1 MVFLKKFVS
10 LFSQAEDHPGTPAPP
25 QAPET
30 PSFLPAGEKPPATPE
45 NLLPEDPSAFTPH
58 SDAPAPVSPG
68 SPAAE
73 EKPEAQGG
81 GRYVYARYIS
91 VRDSLICFKSVDGL
105 YFGQAR
111 AHFTH
116 AQPDLRIGGYAWF
129 QTGDQERG
137 VFWHKM
143 RNPASLPAE
152 SQSFKQHYKVGD
164 RLILPIIGMTET
176 SIKVALGP
184 TLFSFVERDSLPAG
198 IGYADLNVN
207 DIWQF
212 ELREMADNEEGKLR
226 VTLHPLARY
235 DDDSAIF
242 PATLEDLRIP
252 QTTLDR
258 IRTDGSRRA
267 ALERAMD
274 APLSTAALK
283 QFIERKYQQQK
294 DENILLIWQ
303 NCFGLIMDIDL
314 GIRDGNGVQLKAY
327 VQKNNGRDSFFL
339 PQIAEADSSHEMER
353 YVFIDN
359 WDTVTGRLA
368 ELALE
373 ENWDFANERKG
384 KRYILAQYLRYTFYK
399 ARMDDLLYEE
409 KNGAIFNTGLVDASY
424 DDIYCYL
431 KKNSKIKDPL
441 KRRWAIGFFAC
452 RGKGS
457 EGKLLNR
464 LFGSF
469 PEAPSYIRPDQL
481 ENIYFDTGR
490 DLVCDYEH
498 IIRDNLKR
506 LPMEFIAS
514 TFDNDSHLKKMIH
527 ERYPFKEIK
536 KYIVENKAMVG
547 RLESALEHAVETS
560 KKYCRWNYRRAI
572 PIYYP
577 RTNSINLL
585 IPLNLCGD
593 KDTADAALVIE
604 KLKNGNY
611 QGQTILTLDMAYQ
624 NARQICR
631 LNNEWLTLDTIVE
644 SGSTEQEEDEEPEN
658 A

>member
-10 LFSQAEDHPGTPAPP
+10 LFSQAESRPKTVSPP
-25 QAPET
+25 EV
-30 PSFLPAGEKPPATPE
+30 PSFLPVDTPE
-45 NLLPEDPSAFTPH
+45 ILPQDDPADSMLQPDIPEPAAPELPSA
-58 SDAPAPVSPG
+58 SM
-68 SPAAE
+68 E
-73 EKPEAQGG
+73 EKPEIQGG
-81 GRYVYARYIS
+81 GRYVYARCIS

-105 YFGQAR
+105 YFGQSR
-111 AHFTH
+111 THFTH
-116 AQPDLRIGGYAWF
+116 AQPDLKIGGYAWF

-152 SQSFKQHYKVGD
+152 SLSFKQHYKVGD
-164 RLILPIIGMTET
+164 RICLPIIGKTET

-184 TLFSFVERDSLPAG
+184 TLFSFVDRVSLPTG
-198 IGYADLNVN
+198 LDYADLNVN

-212 ELREMADNEEGKLR
+212 ELREMTDNEEGKLR
-226 VTLHPLARY
+226 VLLHPVAKY
-235 DDDSAIF
+235 DDDSSVF

-252 QTTLDR
+252 QATLDR
-258 IRTDGSRRA
+258 IRADASRLS
-267 ALERAMD
+267 ALERSMG
-274 APLSTAALK
+274 APLSQTALK

-294 DENILLIWQ
+294 DENLLLIWQ

-314 GIRDGNGVQLKAY
+314 GIRDANGVQLKAY
-327 VQKNNGRDSFFL
+327 VQKNNGRDTFFL

-353 YVFIDN
+353 YVFIDD
-359 WDTVTGRLA
+359 WDAVTARLA

-373 ENWDFANERKG
+373 ENWDFASERKE
-384 KRYILAQYLRYTFYK
+384 KRHILAQYLRYTFYK
-399 ARMDDLLYEE
+399 AKLDGLLYEE
-409 KNGAIFNTGLVDASY
+409 ETGALFNTGLVDASY

-431 KKNSKIKDPL
+431 KRNAKTKDPL
-441 KRRWAIGFFAC
+441 KRRWIIGFFAC

-469 PEAPSYIRPDQL
+469 PEAPSYIRQDQL
-481 ENIYFDTGR
+481 ENIYFDTSR

-506 LPMEFIAS
+506 LPMDFICS
-514 TFDNDSHLKKMIH
+514 TFDSDARLKKMLH
-527 ERYPFKEIK
+527 ENHPFREIK
-536 KYIVENKAMVG
+536 KYIVGNRSMVG
-547 RLESALEHAVETS
+547 RLETALEHAVETS
-560 KKYCRWNYRRAI
+560 KKYCRWNYRRAV

-585 IPLNLCGD
+585 IPLCLSGD

-631 LNNEWLTLDTIVE
+631 LNNEWLTLETIVE
-644 SGSTEQEEDEEPEN
+644 SGSPYQEEDEEPEN
-658 A
+658 I